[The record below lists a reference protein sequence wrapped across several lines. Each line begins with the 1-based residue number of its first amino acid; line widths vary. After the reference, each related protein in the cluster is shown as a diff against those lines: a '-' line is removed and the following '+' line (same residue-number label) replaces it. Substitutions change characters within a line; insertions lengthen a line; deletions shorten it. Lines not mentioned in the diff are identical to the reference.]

1 MEQTTAFGIFLNF
14 QAFDRVIIGIENYEN
29 TPLNAPYADSDAK
42 VFRDYAVE
50 KLGVTHLVIWCT
62 TPDRFTFPVDTNP
75 ADAESLNGDLT
86 ANKIKIVGILI
97 SFFFLTGFIAFFSIL
112 GPSVTAIT
120 SGNIYKAG
128 AQYYINKSIKD
139 TTGKNSLDLVKEKI
153 EKKDNTNY
161 LNQELK
167 QLVERRI
174 KLARKKLNLNNI
186 NQ

>member
-1 MEQTTAFGIFLNF
+1 MIN
-14 QAFDRVIIGIENYEN
+14 
-29 TPLNAPYADSDAK
+29 
-42 VFRDYAVE
+42 
-50 KLGVTHLVIWCT
+50 
-62 TPDRFTFPVDTNP
+62 RFV
-75 ADAESLNGDLT
+75 
-86 ANKIKIVGILI
+86 KIVGILI

-174 KLARKKLNLNNI
+174 KLARKKLNLKNI

>member
-1 MEQTTAFGIFLNF
+1 MIN
-14 QAFDRVIIGIENYEN
+14 
-29 TPLNAPYADSDAK
+29 
-42 VFRDYAVE
+42 
-50 KLGVTHLVIWCT
+50 
-62 TPDRFTFPVDTNP
+62 RFV
-75 ADAESLNGDLT
+75 
-86 ANKIKIVGILI
+86 KIAGILI

-139 TTGKNSLDLVKEKI
+139 TTGKNSLDFVKEKI
-153 EKKDNTNY
+153 EKKDNKNY

-174 KLARKKLNLNNI
+174 KLARKKLNLKNI
-186 NQ
+186 N

>member
-1 MEQTTAFGIFLNF
+1 MIN
-14 QAFDRVIIGIENYEN
+14 
-29 TPLNAPYADSDAK
+29 
-42 VFRDYAVE
+42 
-50 KLGVTHLVIWCT
+50 
-62 TPDRFTFPVDTNP
+62 RFV
-75 ADAESLNGDLT
+75 
-86 ANKIKIVGILI
+86 KIAGILI

-139 TTGKNSLDLVKEKI
+139 TTGKNSLDFVKEKI
-153 EKKDNTNY
+153 EKKDNKNY

-174 KLARKKLNLNNI
+174 KLARKKLNLKNI

>member
-1 MEQTTAFGIFLNF
+1 MIN
-14 QAFDRVIIGIENYEN
+14 
-29 TPLNAPYADSDAK
+29 
-42 VFRDYAVE
+42 
-50 KLGVTHLVIWCT
+50 
-62 TPDRFTFPVDTNP
+62 RFV
-75 ADAESLNGDLT
+75 
-86 ANKIKIVGILI
+86 KIVGILI

-139 TTGKNSLDLVKEKI
+139 TTGKNSLDFVKEKI
-153 EKKDNTNY
+153 EKKDNKNY

-174 KLARKKLNLNNI
+174 KLARKKLNLKNI